1 LENTGLAPGR
11 PYTFKSG
18 ILAVGA
24 PRQDE
29 SKIVSA
35 RGIEYSKGKRGGK
48 RQQVDVTVGREEP
61 GFEFHQRVPPFM

>member
-1 LENTGLAPGR
+1 MAMDVPH
-11 PYTFKSG
+11 
-18 ILAVGA
+18 
-24 PRQDE
+24 QMQ

-61 GFEFHQRVPPFM
+61 GFEFHQRVPIFV